1 MLVEC
6 AASTNLTAFVM
17 ASGTMQLA
25 HSDAAVPL
33 SVLATASLAGM
44 DLAAKVD
51 PKLERGA
58 QPVLTLPQRCER
70 PD

>member
-1 MLVEC
+1 
-6 AASTNLTAFVM
+6 M

-25 HSDAAVPL
+25 HSDGAVPL
-33 SVLATASLAGM
+33 SVLATASLVGV